1 MTLVCGEEA
10 CPSAARMR
18 TLWEPISQR
27 RRGGRGR
34 VSRLHG
40 WSARPSIHRRSHR
53 KSTSPID
60 ELHIIMS
67 SPTAWRAVGRS
78 AISAR
83 GVAAWRQRLGCA
95 STAAAR
101 SRPLTICGE
110 RVPSS
115 TLQQAQ
121 ARSPAALATSRD
133 GRPTGEGGGGGHSGT
148 PGNSSVAPESP
159 LPASPTPV
167 AEGDG
172 AVSATVAALTPRKIV
187 SELDRFIVGQ
197 ADAKRAMAI
206 ALRNRWRRHQ
216 LPDDVTDEVMPKNI
230 LLCGPTGV
238 GKSEIARRLAKLVD
252 APFIKAEA
260 SKYTEVGFHG
270 RDVDQIIRDLVE
282 NSIQLVKQR
291 QRRRMKAELERLA
304 EDRILDELT
313 GASTREATRESFRQ
327 LLRKGALEERE
338 IDVEEPRTGSGRPNV
353 LQLGDVGP
361 ERMTEVIRSLDKMFM
376 VHRSGAG
383 SGSKRRMKI
392 RDARPVIEENEA
404 ERLLSDESVVRS
416 AIQLAEQ
423 DGIVFIDEIDKICT
437 PTHYRHGA
445 DASAEGVQR
454 DLLPLIE
461 GSTVAT
467 KYGNVDTDHI
477 LFVAAGAFH
486 QCKPSDLMA
495 ELQGRLPIRV
505 ELRPLTESDLYRILT
520 EPENSLLKQ
529 QMALLRTEG
538 VELEFTD
545 AAAHEMAAVAAEVN
559 TTVEN
564 IGARRLHT
572 VVERIIEGISFD
584 APDLRGQRVVIDTV
598 NVRDSLGDML
608 LKSDLSRFVL

>member
-1 MTLVCGEEA
+1 MV
-10 CPSAARMR
+10 
-18 TLWEPISQR
+18 
-27 RRGGRGR
+27 
-34 VSRLHG
+34 
-40 WSARPSIHRRSHR
+40 
-53 KSTSPID
+53 
-60 ELHIIMS
+60 
-67 SPTAWRAVGRS
+67 SPTAWRAVGRP

-83 GVAAWRQRLGCA
+83 GVAAWRQWLGYA

-101 SRPLTICGE
+101 SRPLPIYGW
-110 RVPSS
+110 RASSS

-133 GRPTGEGGGGGHSGT
+133 GRPTGEGGGGGSGHSST
-148 PGNSSVAPESP
+148 SGNSSVVPESP

-167 AEGDG
+167 AESDG
-172 AVSATVAALTPRKIV
+172 AVSAVMTALTPRKIV

-216 LPDDVTDEVMPKNI
+216 LPDDVADEVIPKNI

-291 QRRRMKAELERLA
+291 QRRRMKAELERLV

-338 IDVEEPRTGSGRPNV
+338 IDVEEPRAGSGRPNV
-353 LQLGDVGP
+353 LQLGDAGP

-486 QCKPSDLMA
+486 HCKPSDLMA

-538 VELEFTD
+538 IELEFTD

-572 VVERIIEGISFD
+572 VVERIIESISFD